1 MSEATAGPEQPQI
14 VDPGPRHIGSA
25 DNGQARQAA
34 VALRS
39 AEFRKGREQGW
50 RRLDYMV
57 SRVEQKGIAALAPEE
72 VRLLPLLYRSA
83 MSSLSVARGIALDR
97 NLLLYLEDLA
107 LRAYLVVY
115 GPRTGLIQN
124 VRNFFLKGFPQ
135 AVREVRWHIFIIFAV
150 LLAATIAGYVLVMSD
165 MTYYSMFVPDGL
177 TDWRSPGVTAE
188 ELREK
193 ELFAPWPGFV
203 QTFIVFAQFLFTHN
217 SVIGILAFCLGF
229 ALGVPTV
236 ILVGYNGLILGAFIA
251 LHADV
256 GLTADCLGWLSIHGI
271 TELLALVLSGAAGL
285 RVAELI
291 VFPGQLPRLESLSRY
306 GRRAAGVA
314 VGAVALDFV
323 AAILEGGFR
332 QLINN
337 TPGRFI
343 FALMTALCWLYYFTR
358 AGRERPDG
366 FDDD

>member
-1 MSEATAGPEQPQI
+1 MSEVAAGPAQPQ
-14 VDPGPRHIGSA
+14 VVPGPQHIGPA
-25 DNGQARQAA
+25 ETEARRT

-57 SRVEQKGIAALAPEE
+57 SRVEQKGIAALEPDE

-97 NLLLYLEDLA
+97 NLHLYLEDLA

-115 GPRTGLIQN
+115 GPRTGLFQN
-124 VRNFFLKGFPQ
+124 VRDFFLKTFPQ
-135 AVREVRWHIFIIFAV
+135 AAREVRWHIFIVFSV
-150 LLAATIAGYVLVMSD
+150 LLAGIIAGYVLVMSD
-165 MTYYSMFVPDGL
+165 MSYYSMFVPDAL
-177 TDWRSPGVTAE
+177 ADWRSPGVTAE

-203 QTFIVFAQFLFTHN
+203 RTFIVFAQFLFTHN

-229 ALGVPTV
+229 AFGVPTV
-236 ILVGYNGLILGAFIA
+236 ILVGYNGLIMGAFIA
-251 LHADV
+251 LHADL
-256 GLTADCLGWLSIHGI
+256 GLMADCIGWLSIHGV
-271 TELLALVLSGAAGL
+271 TEMLALILSGAAGL
-285 RVAELI
+285 RIAELI
-291 VFPGQLPRLESLSRY
+291 VFPGQLPRLENLARH

-314 VGAVALDFV
+314 VGAVALDLV

-337 TPGRFI
+337 TPGRYA
-343 FALMTALCWLYYFTR
+343 FALMTVVLWLYYFTR
-358 AGRERPDG
+358 AGRERSDG
-366 FDDD
+366 LVDD